1 MTVVL
6 GATSLA
12 SMTSCTDALEPQSL
26 HYKEDP
32 NFAPPHIE
40 AAWQLEEIGS
50 ELANDYVYA
59 YKDKLYNDLF
69 TRTLGWNGGD
79 GVLTVGLPGGNV
91 LWTFNDSFYGTVNG
105 ETRARIN
112 GKNSFPRNSIMVQDN
127 EIGTPGEDDLHW
139 MADWIQTSDA
149 DAYGYYMART
159 HVDHP
164 QATSY
169 NGDGIAQDYLYWSGD
184 GTIVNGKLQLI
195 WMGVHTPGNGD
206 MLNQNAAL
214 ATYSL
219 DGKPGDQGYMKLE
232 SVDHNWIPSN
242 PYGYG
247 STLLECEDG
256 HLYLYSSTRTSLDP
270 YNLENVPIVA
280 RTKGTDLTSGLEYY
294 VPNEDGEMRWQDGYP
309 SLLQVQNAGISGD
322 FKSIT
327 MPWVFEK
334 DGMYYMLAQSF
345 PFGRELNILRS
356 KNPWGP
362 FTDKREL
369 LRFPDSLDPLQSD
382 RWGRKYGNLYM
393 LNYHPALSR
402 DGEIVISTNTDPSD
416 KDDNGVAIGELGSFG
431 AFARNFTYAGSADW
445 YRPFFYRIY
454 KWEKVFD

>member
-1 MTVVL
+1 MVAL

-12 SMTSCTDALEPQSL
+12 SMTSCTDSLDPQPL
-26 HYKEDP
+26 QYKEDP
-32 NFAPPHIE
+32 NFAPPHIKAE
-40 AAWQLEEIGS
+40 WKLEEIGS
-50 ELANDYVYA
+50 DLANDYVYA

-79 GVLTVGLPGGNV
+79 GVLTVGLPGGNI

-127 EIGTPGEDDLHW
+127 EIGTPADDNLHW
-139 MADWIQTSDA
+139 MADWIQTDKPE
-149 DAYGYYMART
+149 DYGYYMART

-164 QATSY
+164 QATNY

-184 GTIVNGKLQLI
+184 GTIVDGKLQLI

-214 ATYSL
+214 AIYSL
-219 DGKPGDQGYMKLE
+219 DGKPGDPGYMKME
-232 SVDHNWIPSN
+232 SIDHNWIPAN

-247 STLLECEDG
+247 STLMECNDG
-256 HLYLYSSTRTSLDP
+256 HLYLYSSTGTGGW
-270 YNLENVPIVA
+270 LENVPVVA
-280 RTKGTDLTSGLEYY
+280 RTKGADLTSGVEYY
-294 VPNEDGEMRWQDGYP
+294 VPNDDGEMAWQDGYP

-334 DGMYYMLAQSF
+334 DGMYYMLAQSY
-345 PFGRELNILRS
+345 PFGRELNIFRS
-356 KNPWGP
+356 ENPWGP
-362 FTDKREL
+362 FTDKQEL
-369 LRFPDSLDPLQSD
+369 LKFPCPLDDLQGD
-382 RWGRKYGNLYM
+382 KFGVKYQNLYM

-402 DGEIVISTNTDPSD
+402 DGELVISTNTDAGGT
-416 KDDNGVAIGELGSFG
+416 DDNGNVISELGSFG
-431 AFARNFTYAGSADW
+431 GFARNFSYDGSADW

-454 KWEKVFD
+454 KWEKVWN